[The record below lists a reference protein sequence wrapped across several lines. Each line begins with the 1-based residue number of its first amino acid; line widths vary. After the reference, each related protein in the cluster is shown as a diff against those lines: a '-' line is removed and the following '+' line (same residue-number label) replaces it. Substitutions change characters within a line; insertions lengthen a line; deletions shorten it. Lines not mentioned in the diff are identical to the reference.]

1 MKVISSSKK
10 KLTTIL
16 ILAAILL
23 MPGFLYYLL
32 QEKGKNRYHPLP
44 IYGPKEV
51 AATFRSVRGKK
62 VADTIYHE
70 VADFSFVN
78 QNKDTINLENWKGK
92 VVLVNL
98 FYTSVNSDGAKIAM
112 KAMQGFNALY
122 GENKM
127 MHLAS
132 ISIDANDDAISLTTF
147 AKSLDANAQK
157 WDLLAGDTASVSK
170 LVKQSLLLDALD
182 NSTKTERKFIYSN
195 KIVLLDTKHRIRG
208 FYEATNQEALSKLDD
223 EIKVL
228 IAEELRNMRDGR

>member
-1 MKVISSSKK
+1 MKVVSSSKK
-10 KLTTIL
+10 KITTIL

-62 VADTIYHE
+62 VPDTIYHE

-78 QNKDTINLENWKGK
+78 QNKDTINLESWKGK

-122 GENKM
+122 QGNQI

-132 ISIDANDDAISLTTF
+132 VSVDSKDKVAALLEY
-147 AKSLDANAQK
+147 AKSVNANSAK
-157 WDLLAGDTASVSK
+157 WDLLAGDTASIAK
-170 LVKQSLLLDALD
+170 LVNESLLLDALD
-182 NSTKTERKFIYSN
+182 SSTAAERKFIYSN
-195 KIVLLDTKHRIRG
+195 KILLLDTKHRIRG

>member
-1 MKVISSSKK
+1 MNVISSRKK
-10 KLTTIL
+10 TISTIL

-32 QEKGKNRYHPLP
+32 QEKGKNRYHPLS
-44 IYGPKEV
+44 IYGPKQV
-51 AATFRSVRGKK
+51 APTFHSVRGKK
-62 VADTIYHE
+62 VPDTIYHE
-70 VADFSFVN
+70 VSNFNLVN
-78 QNKDTINLENWKGK
+78 QNGDSVSLANWKGK

-98 FYTSVNSDGAKIAM
+98 FYTSVNSDGAKVAM
-112 KAMQGFNALY
+112 KAMEGFNALY
-122 GENKM
+122 QTNKI

-132 ISIDANDDAISLTTF
+132 ISVDSKDDIAALASFGKAMAANSE
-147 AKSLDANAQK
+147 K
-157 WDLLAGDTASVSK
+157 WDLLSGDTAKVNK

-182 NSTKTERKFIYSN
+182 NSTTKERKFIYSN

-208 FYEATNQEALSKLDD
+208 FYEATNQESLSKLDD

>member
-1 MKVISSSKK
+1 MDVSSSSRKK
-10 KLTTIL
+10 ISTVL

-32 QEKGKNRYHPLP
+32 QEKGKNRYHPLS
-44 IYGPKEV
+44 IYGPKQV
-51 AATFRSVRGKK
+51 ANTFHSVRGKK
-62 VADTIYHE
+62 VPDTIYHE
-70 VADFSFVN
+70 VSDFVLVN
-78 QNKDTINLENWKGK
+78 QNNDTTTLQSWKGK
-92 VVLVNL
+92 VVLINL
-98 FYTSVNSDGAKIAM
+98 FYTSVNSDGAKVAM
-112 KAMQGFNALY
+112 KAMRGFNALY

-132 ISIDANDDAISLTTF
+132 ISIDPKDDAVSLATF
-147 AKSLDANAQK
+147 AKSLDANAHK

-195 KIVLLDTKHRIRG
+195 KIVLLDTQHRIRG